1 LEIIWI
7 KAGKMSKQSPRR
19 WTAQQK
25 LAILEEA
32 RKEGVQVSDVCRNHQ
47 IAPAVFYDW
56 ERKMRQGAL
65 QSLTARQTQPA
76 RRAGAPSRTLG
87 EAEAEITRLKEVI
100 AEIAEE
106 NLRIKK
112 GLWP

>member
-1 LEIIWI
+1 
-7 KAGKMSKQSPRR
+7 MSKQSPRR

-32 RKEGVQVSDVCRNHQ
+32 QTGEIAVSEVCRKHQ
-47 IAPAVFYDW
+47 IAPTQFYEW
-56 ERKMRQGAL
+56 ERKRRQGAL
-65 QSLTARQTQPA
+65 QSLTARQTQSIRMA
-76 RRAGAPSRTLG
+76 KMPSRTPA
-87 EAEAEITRLKEVI
+87 EAEAEISRLKEVI
-100 AEIAEE
+100 AELAEE

>member
-1 LEIIWI
+1 
-7 KAGKMSKQSPRR
+7 MSNQQRR

-32 RKEGVQVSDVCRNHQ
+32 HKGDSTVAEVCRKHQ
-47 IAPAVFYDW
+47 IAPGQFYQW
-56 ERKMRQGAL
+56 ERKVRRAAL
-65 QSLTARQTQPA
+65 EGLTARQTQPRGKA
-76 RRAGAPSRTLG
+76 QAPQRTVA

>member
-1 LEIIWI
+1 MGET
-7 KAGKMSKQSPRR
+7 KKQSPRR

-32 RKEGVQVSDVCRNHQ
+32 RQGGMQVSEVCRKHQ
-47 IAPAVFYDW
+47 IAPTLFYDW
-56 ERKMRQGAL
+56 EKKMRKGAL
-65 QSLTARQTQPA
+65 SELTARQTKPPGKA
-76 RRAGAPSRTLG
+76 RAPQRTLA
-87 EAEAEITRLKEVI
+87 EAEAEIARLKEVI

-106 NLRIKK
+106 NLRVKK

>member
-1 LEIIWI
+1 
-7 KAGKMSKQSPRR
+7 MSQTSTRR

-32 RKEGVQVSDVCRNHQ
+32 RRGDTQVSEVCRRHQ
-47 IAPAVFYDW
+47 LAPGVFYQW
-56 ERKMRQGAL
+56 ERKMRSGAL
-65 QSLTARQTQPA
+65 EGLTARQTTPRGKA
-76 RRAGAPSRTLG
+76 VAPSRTLG

-100 AEIAEE
+100 AELAEE

>member
-1 LEIIWI
+1 M
-7 KAGKMSKQSPRR
+7 GQRR

-25 LAILEEA
+25 LAILEEGRRDGA
-32 RKEGVQVSDVCRNHQ
+32 LVSEVCRKHQ
-47 IAPAVFYDW
+47 IAPGQFYDW
-56 ERKMRQGAL
+56 ERKMRSGAL
-65 QSLTARQTQPA
+65 ESLSASRRTQPKGKA
-76 RRAGAPSRTLG
+76 QAPQRTLS

-106 NLRIKK
+106 NLRIKR

>member
-1 LEIIWI
+1 
-7 KAGKMSKQSPRR
+7 MSQEAPRR

-32 RKEGVQVSDVCRNHQ
+32 RKGEMTVSEVCRKHD
-47 IAPAVFYDW
+47 ISPTLFYEW
-56 ERKMRQGAL
+56 EKKMRQGAL
-65 QSLTARQTQPA
+65 TSLTARRTQTTRKVKMPTRTPA
-76 RRAGAPSRTLG
+76 
-87 EAEAEITRLKEVI
+87 EAEAEIARLKEVI
-100 AEIAEE
+100 AELAEE